1 MKEQIET
8 SEPITK
14 SFPEEETVVGKTTT
28 EVGCEVELKSKFSIG
43 NKTVKNFRNISLF
56 EGLNTLRFFA
66 AFLVVMHHSEVI
78 KLKNGIDNLEWL
90 SLFRN
95 GNNAVTFFFVL
106 SGFLITYLLLK
117 ECGKT
122 GKIRVRNF
130 YLKRVLRIWPLY
142 FLLVAIGTIALP
154 AAFSILN
161 IDYAMPYSLSQS
173 WYYYVFFLPGL
184 VTFFYGHHLL
194 EPLWSIGVEEVFYL
208 IWAPLFKINKR
219 KILLL
224 LISVIAVK
232 LVLIILAYSVIQNEM
247 LVYLINTFKFEAMAI
262 GGLGAYFIYKT
273 GPAVTNLF
281 IFKIPAQIVF
291 FSTIILFL
299 LFQSNVDNVV
309 WNAVFNTP
317 IVSSFII
324 DFLFLYVIICVSVVD
339 KSIIKLRNKILSF
352 LGEISYGI
360 YMYHMLVIF
369 AVMLFLKKYLI
380 QMSSPWNHLVYYGAV
395 TFFTILISI
404 LSKYLFEN
412 YFLNLKGKIDKV
424 SGR

>member
-8 SEPITK
+8 SEPIVK
-14 SFPEEETVVGKTTT
+14 SFPDEETVVVKTTSD
-28 EVGCEVELKSKFSIG
+28 VACEVELDSKFSIG
-43 NKTVKNFRNISLF
+43 NKTVRNFRNISLF

-142 FLLVAIGTIALP
+142 FLLVAIGTVALP

-219 KILLL
+219 KI
-224 LISVIAVK
+224 
-232 LVLIILAYSVIQNEM
+232 
-247 LVYLINTFKFEAMAI
+247 
-262 GGLGAYFIYKT
+262 
-273 GPAVTNLF
+273 
-281 IFKIPAQIVF
+281 F
-291 FSTIILFL
+291 FCF
-299 LFQSNVDNVV
+299 FQS
-309 WNAVFNTP
+309 
-317 IVSSFII
+317 
-324 DFLFLYVIICVSVVD
+324 
-339 KSIIKLRNKILSF
+339 LR
-352 LGEISYGI
+352 
-360 YMYHMLVIF
+360 
-369 AVMLFLKKYLI
+369 
-380 QMSSPWNHLVYYGAV
+380 
-395 TFFTILISI
+395 
-404 LSKYLFEN
+404 
-412 YFLNLKGKIDKV
+412 LNWF
-424 SGR
+424 